1 MVTITLELT
10 DEQMK
15 QATED
20 AEQQGLTVQELALLR
35 VLCTRLPSEPGS
47 GMDYESAVEY
57 VFDKNSELY
66 ERLANRKERV
76 SVAIKRIIDKNEE
89 LYRRLA

>member
-20 AEQQGLTVQELALLR
+20 AEQQGLTIQELALLR
-35 VLCTRLPSEPGS
+35 VLLVHSPAESGS
-47 GMDYESAVEY
+47 GTDFESAVEY

-66 ERLANRKERV
+66 ERLAGRKERV
-76 SVAIKRIIDKNEE
+76 SAAIKCIIDRNEE

>member
-10 DEQMK
+10 DEQAK
-15 QATED
+15 VLAED
-20 AEQQGLTVQELALLR
+20 ADRQGLTVPELALLR
-35 VLCTRLPSEPGS
+35 VLLVHTPAEQGS
-47 GMDYESAVEY
+47 GMDFESAVEY

-66 ERLANRKERV
+66 ERLAGRKERV
-76 SVAIKRIIDKNEE
+76 SAAIKRIIDENEE

>member
-1 MVTITLELT
+1 MTLELT

-20 AEQQGLTVQELALLR
+20 AERQGLTIQELALLR
-35 VLCTRLPSEPGS
+35 VLLVHSPAEPES
-47 GMDYESAVEY
+47 GMDFESAVEY

-66 ERLANRKERV
+66 ERLAGRKEHV
-76 SVAIKRIIDKNEE
+76 SAAIKRIIDKNEE

>member
-1 MVTITLELT
+1 MR
-10 DEQMK
+10 

-20 AEQQGLTVQELALLR
+20 AERQGLTIQELALLR
-35 VLCTRLPSEPGS
+35 FLLVHSPAEPGS
-47 GMDYESAVEY
+47 GMDFESAVEY

-66 ERLANRKERV
+66 DRLAGRRERV
-76 SVAIKRIIDKNEE
+76 SAAIKRIISRNEE

>member
-15 QATED
+15 QVTED
-20 AEQQGLTVQELALLR
+20 AERQGLTVQELVLLR
-35 VLCTRLPSEPGS
+35 LLCIRLPAEPEM
-47 GMDYESAVEY
+47 GMGFEDAVEY
-57 VFDKNSELY
+57 VFRKNS
-66 ERLANRKERV
+66 
-76 SVAIKRIIDKNEE
+76 E